1 MGNKLN
7 MSILSTLFVVVCSIP
22 LIFGQRYVPPP
33 GYERRY
39 GAKDVNEWPS
49 KKVYDEKTPRPTK
62 WAPPTYE
69 KPTPQPT
76 KYVEDPDSYKGRMY
90 SADEIYTEL
99 EKILLAQDP
108 KAAIEEQLII
118 HGEEEGDDRLFSYK
132 TPDGGRCTT
141 PIFGFVNT
149 RCSGGCCENGRC
161 ASKKKDW
168 ANVSYCPAECRGW
181 PFAPQGTC

>member
-33 GYERRY
+33 GYERRD

-62 WAPPTYE
+62 WAPPAYG

-76 KYVEDPDSYKGRMY
+76 KYVEEPTIFLQRRTY

-99 EKILLAQDP
+99 EKILLAEDVE
-108 KAAIEEQLII
+108 AAIEEQLII
-118 HGEEEGDDRLFSYK
+118 HG
-132 TPDGGRCTT
+132 
-141 PIFGFVNT
+141 
-149 RCSGGCCENGRC
+149 
-161 ASKKKDW
+161 
-168 ANVSYCPAECRGW
+168 
-181 PFAPQGTC
+181 QG

>member
-1 MGNKLN
+1 MG
-7 MSILSTLFVVVCSIP
+7 
-22 LIFGQRYVPPP
+22 IFGQRYVPPP

-49 KKVYDEKTPRPTK
+49 KKAYDQKTPRPTQYYGK
-62 WAPPTYE
+62 GNWM
-69 KPTPQPT
+69 KPTPKPTYAKNVYTKAPKTPEPT
-76 KYVEDPDSYKGRMY
+76 KDSYKGRTY

-99 EKILLAQDP
+99 EKILLAEDP

-118 HGEEEGDDRLFSYK
+118 HGGEADDDRLFSYK
-132 TPDGGRCTT
+132 IPDGGRCTT

-149 RCSGGCCENGRC
+149 RCSGGCCQSGRC
-161 ASKKKDW
+161 FSKKKDW

>member
-1 MGNKLN
+1 MGGKSTKFARSFHPSLCRQSFSQIKSTLN

-49 KKVYDEKTPRPTK
+49 KKVYGEKTSRPTK

-69 KPTPQPT
+69 PT
-76 KYVEDPDSYKGRMY
+76 KYVEEPDSYKGRTY

-99 EKILLAQDP
+99 EKILLAEDVE
-108 KAAIEEQLII
+108 AAIGEQLII
-118 HGEEEGDDRLFSYK
+118 HGQGEGEE
-132 TPDGGRCTT
+132 
-141 PIFGFVNT
+141 
-149 RCSGGCCENGRC
+149 
-161 ASKKKDW
+161 
-168 ANVSYCPAECRGW
+168 
-181 PFAPQGTC
+181 

>member
-1 MGNKLN
+1 
-7 MSILSTLFVVVCSIP
+7 MSIVSTLFVVVCSIP

-62 WAPPTYE
+62 WAPPTY
-69 KPTPQPT
+69 
-76 KYVEDPDSYKGRMY
+76 

-99 EKILLAQDP
+99 EKILFAEDVE
-108 KAAIEEQLII
+108 AAIEEQLII
-118 HGEEEGDDRLFSYK
+118 HGQGEGEEEGDDRLFSYK
-132 TPDGGRCTT
+132 TPDGGRCIT

-149 RCSGGCCENGRC
+149 QCSGGCCQSGRC
-161 ASKKKDW
+161 FSKKKDW